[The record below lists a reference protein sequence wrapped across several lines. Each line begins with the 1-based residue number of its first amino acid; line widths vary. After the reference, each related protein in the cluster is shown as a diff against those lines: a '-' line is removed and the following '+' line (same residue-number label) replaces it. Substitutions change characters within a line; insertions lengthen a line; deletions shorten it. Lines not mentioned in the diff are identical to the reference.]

1 MQLDPISPSPS
12 SAQFLK
18 ETKASGCS
26 TRSHKRVRAHT
37 RKTGV
42 HRGPSDLASSP
53 PPAHLNPLKS
63 CLRNDVTDG

>member
-18 ETKASGCS
+18 ETKRLVALQGH
-26 TRSHKRVRAHT
+26 THT

-42 HRGPSDLASSP
+42 HRGPGNLASSP

-63 CLRNDVTDG
+63 CLRNDVTDS